1 MVKMTAFRWSVSATL
16 FFAFF
21 AGGKHPEPAAGL
33 SPEQALMR
41 LKSGNARFVTG
52 QSVHPN
58 QDELVRTNV
67 AKGQK
72 PFAIVVGCAD
82 SRVPPE
88 IVFDAGVGDL
98 FVLRVAGNLADN
110 AVIGSIEYAVEHL
123 GAKLL
128 IVMGH
133 ERCGAV
139 KATLDGAA
147 ADGHLGALLEA
158 IRPAVAKARGNGGDE
173 LDLAVRINAK
183 LVADDLRG
191 SKPILEEKVKAKKLK
206 VVAARYDLDS
216 GVVEVLE

>member
-1 MVKMTAFRWSVSATL
+1 MTTVRWGVYATL
-16 FFAFF
+16 FFTIF
-21 AGGKHPEPAAGL
+21 AGGKHPEPAGL

-41 LKSGNARFVTG
+41 LKSGNARYVTG
-52 QSVHPN
+52 QCVHPN
-58 QDELVRTNV
+58 QDDLARTSV

-72 PFAIVVGCAD
+72 PYAIVVGCAD

-88 IVFDAGVGDL
+88 IVFDAGIGDL
-98 FVLRVAGNLADN
+98 FVLRVAGNLVDN

-123 GAKLL
+123 GARLL

-147 ADGHLGALLEA
+147 ADGHVGALLEA
-158 IRPAVAKARGNGGDE
+158 IRPAVAKARGKGGDE

-183 LVADDLRG
+183 LIAEELRS
-191 SKPILEEKVKAKKLK
+191 SKPILEERVKGKKLK

-216 GVVEVLE
+216 GIVELLD

>member
-1 MVKMTAFRWSVSATL
+1 MKMTAVRWSVCATL

-33 SPEQALMR
+33 NPEQALMR
-41 LKSGNARFVTG
+41 LKSGNARYVTG
-52 QSVHPN
+52 QCVHPN
-58 QDELVRTNV
+58 QDDLARVNV

-88 IVFDAGVGDL
+88 IVFDQGVGDL

-123 GAKLL
+123 GSKLL
-128 IVMGH
+128 VVLSH

-147 ADGHLGALLEA
+147 AEGHLGALLEA
-158 IRPAVAKARGNGGDE
+158 IRPAVAKVRGKGGDE
-173 LDLAVRINAK
+173 LDNAVRVNAK
-183 LVADDLRG
+183 LIAEELRS